1 MSEAQQKVETVSDTV
16 VAVYPH
22 HVPAWARQDVWCSS
36 LRAWMR
42 PWDTSALTGR
52 YKLLEKVGSGAY
64 GEVAFGLDAKTG
76 SKVAIKRMRWHHPGR
91 DESHPTRVLREVG
104 ILMSL
109 RGHPNL
115 LQLKDIKIS
124 TGPKLNEIYVVTEA
138 LDADMSA
145 LFEKKVVLVEHH
157 LRWWGYK
164 LVLALAQLHAKGIA
178 HRDLKPENVLIT
190 ERCDLVV
197 GDFGLARAW
206 NRPAPVEGGDAPVE
220 GGGGGAATVA
230 EEMRRATG
238 TESRGSLQTQYVC
251 SRWYRPPEAF
261 VGRVVGPPVD
271 IWSLGCILAELYLLV
286 KPDAERKPLFPGR
299 FSSHSPVG
307 TGPGKDVSKYDQ
319 INVMRT
325 VLGCP
330 KPGQPQTKENT
341 WGGKC
346 LSEAEE
352 KARWL
357 ARFPGVPE
365 DLIAVMLACLQWDP
379 SERPSAESLL
389 SHSAF
394 ATVRNLALEKTVLAK
409 ATADGPGT
417 ALEVEGAKGD
427 MGRQEILKT
436 LVGRMI

>member
-1 MSEAQQKVETVSDTV
+1 
-16 VAVYPH
+16 
-22 HVPAWARQDVWCSS
+22 
-36 LRAWMR
+36 
-42 PWDTSALTGR
+42 
-52 YKLLEKVGSGAY
+52 
-64 GEVAFGLDAKTG
+64 
-76 SKVAIKRMRWHHPGR
+76 
-91 DESHPTRVLREVG
+91 
-104 ILMSL
+104 MSL

-124 TGPKLNEIYVVTEA
+124 AGDKPKEVYVVTEA

-145 LFEKKVVLVEHH
+145 LFDKKVVLVEQH

-178 HRDLKPENVLIT
+178 HRDLKPENILIT
-190 ERCDLVV
+190 EGCDLVV
-197 GDFGLARAW
+197 GDYGLARAW
-206 NRPAPVEGGDAPVE
+206 KRPAAAA
-220 GGGGGAATVA
+220 GGGTAAVTVG

-238 TESRGSLQTQYVC
+238 TESSGSLQTQHVC

-261 VGRVVGPPVD
+261 AGRVVGSPVD

-286 KPDAERKPLFPGR
+286 KPDAERKPLFPGL

-307 TGPGKDVSKYDQ
+307 AGPGKDVTKYDQ

-330 KPGQPQTKENT
+330 KPGHAQTKENT
-341 WGGKC
+341 WGGKA

-357 ARFPGVPE
+357 ARFPDVPE
-365 DLIAVMLACLQWDP
+365 DLIAVMLSCLQWEP

-389 SHSAF
+389 SHPAF
-394 ATVRNLALEKTVLAK
+394 SSVRKVALEATVLAK
-409 ATADGPGT
+409 AVADGPGT
-417 ALEVEGAKGD
+417 ALEVEEAVGE
-427 MGRQEILKT
+427 MGRQEILKG
-436 LVGRMI
+436 LVESMISDA